1 MMDKAV
7 TGRVPVRRRN
17 VGGVAGSVTY
27 HSAGKR
33 SNSYMQPINQSTNYP
48 FSPATFKKR
57 EKGQAGILPSDRIGS
72 NMFSFNP
79 LFFPCNRGNTKG
91 S

>member
-1 MMDKAV
+1 MMDKVVA
-7 TGRVPVRRRN
+7 GRVPARRRN
-17 VGGVAGSVTY
+17 VGGVTGSG
-27 HSAGKR
+27 SFNRISKR
-33 SNSYMQPINQSTNYP
+33 SNSHIQSIIQPSNHP
-48 FSPATFKKR
+48 FSPATFEKR